1 MEQKQI
7 KSHVLNST
15 GLFLANMEVHEKLR
29 TIRQSKGYTQDFIAE
44 RLRIDTV
51 NYGRIERGQ
60 AKLTVDRF
68 KEICTLLGVHAS
80 TLLEDNSM
88 GIDQNKTLLE
98 QIYEE
103 IKQINN
109 KLQ

>member
-1 MEQKQI
+1 MDTHTNYSENSLLNFMSLIHMEI
-7 KSHVLNST
+7 
-15 GLFLANMEVHEKLR
+15 HEKIR
-29 TIRQSKGYTQDFIAE
+29 SIRQARGITQDFLAE
-44 RLRIDTV
+44 RLNIDTV

-68 KEICTLLGVHAS
+68 KEICTLLGVPAS
-80 TLLEDNSM
+80 TLLEDNSI

-103 IKQINN
+103 ISQINN